1 MPTYNLKKD
10 GRFVIK
16 DYNQASPFSNFL
28 PGIAGNFGIPLWVFY
43 LNRGQ
48 AISSFGLKDKDGAIG
63 EFYPA
68 NKAYSLTPYFG
79 FRTFI
84 KDKKDNFYEPFSIE
98 KKSLKVSQSMA
109 ISSGCLELTDKN
121 PKLGLQTD
129 LKYFTLPNQ
138 AAGTLARKVTFKNLS
153 KKTFDLEVLDGLARV
168 IPYGA
173 SNGMLKDMSRTL
185 EAWMHS
191 YLQKNYSLFRLIVDP
206 ADVSQT
212 TYIKGANFNHSFF
225 QANGKIIHPSLIVDP
240 EKIFGDNLSYSRPD
254 NFLTK
259 SFRPGGKQ
267 VSSGKTPAA
276 FSYLKIKIEPKQSF
290 TLYNLF
296 GAAFNLETIE
306 QLVKNIDIQFLET
319 KEKENNLIIKE
330 IKSNAFCLSGQ
341 PQFDNY
347 LGSTYLDNIL
357 RGGFPYQPKNSKVCP
372 YYIFSRKHGD
382 PERDYNYFNLSPS
395 YFSEGQG
402 NYRDVNQ
409 NRRLDLFFKPSL
421 GKANICYFLN
431 LSQIDGFNPLVVK
444 GQKLYF
450 EANQAKKILKQYN
463 IIKKKFQHLM
473 TKGFYLGEFF
483 DLLIPEDGVTD
494 KEGLVLSLLKEAKR
508 KPQASHGEGY
518 WIDHW
523 RYNIDL
529 IENFLILFPDQL
541 EDLFFNT
548 EFTFFDDKYK
558 VKPRNQRYVL
568 RRGKVYQGESIE
580 VDSKKS
586 KELKL
591 RKDNQ
596 NLLRNDKNKVYKT
609 HLVEKLLVL
618 ILNKAASFD
627 PDGLGLEMEADK
639 PGWCDSV
646 NGLPA
651 LFGSSLC
658 ETFELKRAALL
669 LKNALAQ
676 SQSQPIQLSQTV
688 YDFFNSLDKLI
699 TSYNRDASKN
709 KDFTYWDKSNKLK
722 ENFRK
727 NSLYRISA
735 KKSNLGI
742 FKLNKFLDNLIKKID
757 SGLNRAKDKKTK
769 LYPTYFTYQVIDFK
783 KTNHHPIPLSF
794 QRHNLPLFLEG
805 IVSAFRCHFQQG
817 AKRQSLAIA
826 RSPSASLRI
835 DSAAKQSLYFYQSV
849 KKSSLYDKK
858 LKMYKL
864 NESLKDEPLDIGR
877 SRIFTPGWLE
887 NESVWLHME
896 YKYLLELLKS
906 GLYLQFF
913 TEFRNAAICYQNP
926 KIYGRSILENSSFL
940 ASSRHPDTAIHGK
953 GFVARLTGA
962 TAELLNIWVLL
973 SLGRRP
979 FSLDKKGELIFS
991 PQPILDKKFFTQ
1003 KSQTINWQD
1012 ESIKIPKNSY
1022 SFGLFS
1028 KTLLIY
1034 HNPKRLDTF
1043 AKNCKIKKIDLKL
1056 VNKTLT
1062 FKQKVKGK
1070 FAQAIRNQEVTQI
1083 NIYLG

>member
-1 MPTYNLKKD
+1 MPTYHLKKD

-153 KKTFDLEVLDGLARV
+153 KKAFDLEVLDGLARV

-212 TYIKGANFNHSFF
+212 TYIKGANFNYSFF
-225 QANGKIIHPSLIVDP
+225 KADGKITNPSLIVDP

-259 SFRPGGKQ
+259 SFSPQGKQ
-267 VSSGKTPAA
+267 VTSGKTPAA
-276 FSYLKIKIEPKQSF
+276 FSYLKIKIKPNQSF

-319 KEKENNLIIKE
+319 KEKENNEIIKE

-341 PQFDNY
+341 SQFDNY
-347 LGSTYLDNIL
+347 LSSTYLDNIL

-409 NRRLDLFFKPSL
+409 NRRVDLFFKPSL
-421 GKANICYFLN
+421 GKTNICYFLN
-431 LSQIDGFNPLVVK
+431 LTQTDGFNPLVVK

-450 EANQAKKILKQYN
+450 EVNQAKKILKQYN
-463 IIKKKFQHLM
+463 ITKKKFQHLM

-529 IENFLILFPDQL
+529 IENFLSVFPDQL

-609 HLVEKLLVL
+609 HLIEKLLVL

-669 LKNALAQ
+669 LKNALSQPQ
-676 SQSQPIQLSQTV
+676 SQSKPIQLSQTV
-688 YDFFNSLDKLI
+688 SHFFNSLDKLI
-699 TSYNRDASKN
+699 ASYNQDASKN

-727 NSLYRISA
+727 NSFYRISA
-735 KKSNLGI
+735 KKNNLETL
-742 FKLNKFLDNLIKKID
+742 KLNNFLDKLIKKINK
-757 SGLNRAKDKKTK
+757 GLRKTIDKKTK
-769 LYPTYFTYQVIDFK
+769 LYPTYFTYQVTDYK
-783 KTNHHPIPLSF
+783 KTNHHPIPLNFS
-794 QRHNLPLFLEG
+794 RHDLPLFLEG
-805 IVSAFRCHFQQG
+805 VVDA
-817 AKRQSLAIA
+817 
-826 RSPSASLRI
+826 LRVEK
-835 DSAAKQSLYFYQSV
+835 KQALHQAT
-849 KKSSLYDKK
+849 KKSGLYDKK

-896 YKYLLELLKS
+896 YKYLLELLKA
-906 GLYLQFF
+906 GLYPQFF
-913 TEFRNAAICYQNP
+913 SEFRDAAICYQNP
-926 KIYGRSILENSSFL
+926 RIYGRSILENSSFL
-940 ASSRHPDTAIHGK
+940 ASSRHPDAAIHGK

-973 SLGRRP
+973 SLGKRP

-1003 KSQTINWQD
+1003 KSQTVNWQGQ
-1012 ESIKIPKNSY
+1012 SIKIPKNSY

-1034 HNPKRLDTF
+1034 HNPKRLDTYS
-1043 AKNCKIKKIDLKL
+1043 KDCRVGEIIVTLSDKKKS
-1056 VNKTLT
+1056 
-1062 FKQKVKGK
+1062 FKGKVKGE

-1083 NIYLG
+1083 DIHLG

>member
-1 MPTYNLKKD
+1 MVNYSLQKN

-16 DYNQASPFSNFL
+16 DYNQATSFSNFL
-28 PGIAGNFGIPLWVFY
+28 PGIAGSFGIPLWVFY
-43 LNRGQ
+43 VNRGQ
-48 AISSFGLKDKDGAIG
+48 AISSFGLRDKDGAIA

-84 KDKKDNFYEPFSIE
+84 KDSKDNFYEPFSIE
-98 KKSLKVSQSMA
+98 KKFLKVSQDMA
-109 ISSGCLELTDKN
+109 ISSDCLELCDKN
-121 PKLGLQTD
+121 LELGLQTD
-129 LKYFTLPNQ
+129 IRYFTLPNQ
-138 AAGTLARKVTFKNLS
+138 AAGTLVRKVTFKNLS
-153 KKTFDLEVLDGLARV
+153 KKTLELEVLDGLARV

-191 YLQKNYSLFRLIVDP
+191 YPKKNYSLFRLIVDP

-212 TYIKGANFNHSFF
+212 TYIEGANFNYSFF
-225 QANGKIIHPSLIVDP
+225 QANGKKNTPALIVDP
-240 EKIFGDNLSYSRPD
+240 AKIFGNNLSYSRPD
-254 NFLTK
+254 KFLTK
-259 SFRPGGKQ
+259 GFSPYGKQ
-267 VSSGKTPAA
+267 VTSGKTPAA
-276 FSYLKIKIEPKQSF
+276 FSYLKLKIKSNHSF

-296 GAAFNLETIE
+296 GASFDRETVE
-306 QLVKNIDIQFLET
+306 QLVKTIDAQYLKA
-319 KEKENNLIIKE
+319 KEKTNHEIIKD

-347 LGSTYLDNIL
+347 LSSTYLDNIL
-357 RGGFPYQPKNSKVCP
+357 RGGFPYQPKAAKVCP

-382 PERDYNYFNLSPS
+382 LERDYNYFNLSPS

-409 NRRLDLFFKPSL
+409 NRRIDLFFKPIL

-431 LSQIDGFNPLVVK
+431 LSQIDGFNPLLVK

-463 IIKKKFQHLM
+463 ITRKKFQHLM

-483 DLLIPEDGVTD
+483 DLLIPEDGLTD

-523 RYNIDL
+523 RYSLDL
-529 IENFLILFPDQL
+529 IENFLIIFPDKL
-541 EDLFFNT
+541 EELFFNT
-548 EFTFFDDKYK
+548 EFTFFDDKYR

-568 RRGKVYQGESIE
+568 RRNKVYQGESIE
-580 VDSKKS
+580 VDSKKA
-586 KELKL
+586 KQLKL
-591 RKDNQ
+591 RKDNP
-596 NLLRNDKNKVYKT
+596 NLLRSDKNKVYKT

-669 LKNALAQ
+669 LKNSLSQPQPQ
-676 SQSQPIQLSQTV
+676 SKPIQLSQTV
-688 YDFFNSLDKLI
+688 YNFFNSLDKLI
-699 TSYNRDASKN
+699 TTYNRDSSSRKN
-709 KDFTYWDKSNKLK
+709 FIYWDRSNKLK

-727 NSLYRISA
+727 NSFYQISA
-735 KKSNLGI
+735 KKNNLKI
-742 FKLNKFLDNLIKKID
+742 LKLNNFLDKLIKKID
-757 SGLNRAKDKKTK
+757 KGLKRAIDKKTK
-769 LYPTYFTYQVIDFK
+769 LYPTYFTYQVTDFK
-783 KTNHHPIPLSF
+783 KTNHHPVPLNFS
-794 QRHNLPLFLEG
+794 RHDLPLFLEG
-805 IVSAFRCHFQQG
+805 IVSA
-817 AKRQSLAIA
+817 
-826 RSPSASLRI
+826 LRVEK
-835 DSAAKQSLYFYQSV
+835 KQALHQAT

-858 LKMYKL
+858 LKMYKI

-887 NESVWLHME
+887 NESIWLHME
-896 YKYLLELLKS
+896 YKYLLELLKA
-906 GLYLQFF
+906 GLYQQFF
-913 TEFRNAAICYQNP
+913 TEFSNAAICYQNP
-926 KIYGRSILENSSFL
+926 KTYGRSILENSSFL
-940 ASSRHPDTAIHGK
+940 ASSSHPDKTIHGK

-962 TAELLNIWVLL
+962 TAELLNIWILL
-973 SLGRRP
+973 SLGQKP
-979 FSLDKKGELIFS
+979 FSLDKKGKLKFC
-991 PQPILDKKFFTQ
+991 PQPILDKKLFTKKIQ
-1003 KSQTINWQD
+1003 KINWQGKL
-1012 ESIKIPKNSY
+1012 IKIPKNTY

-1028 KTLLIY
+1028 KTLVIY
-1034 HNPKRLDTF
+1034 HNPKKLDTYN
-1043 AKNCKIKKIDLKL
+1043 KSCKVGDIVLKIGDAER
-1056 VNKTLT
+1056 T
-1062 FKQKVKGK
+1062 FSQEVSGE
-1070 FAQAIRNQEVTQI
+1070 FAQAIRNQQVTQI
-1083 NIYLG
+1083 DIYLG

>member
-1 MPTYNLKKD
+1 MSTYNLQKN
-10 GRFVIK
+10 GTFVIK

-28 PGIAGNFGIPLWVFY
+28 PGIAGSFGIPLWVFY

-48 AISSFGLKDKDGAIG
+48 AISSFGLRDKDGAIS

-84 KDKKDNFYEPFSIE
+84 KDSKDNFYEPFSIE
-98 KKSLKVSQSMA
+98 KKSLKVSQDMA

-129 LKYFTLPNQ
+129 VRYLTLPNQ
-138 AAGTLARKVTFKNLS
+138 AAGTLARRVTFKNLS
-153 KKTFDLEVLDGLARV
+153 KKTLELELLDGLARV
-168 IPYGA
+168 VPYGA

-191 YLQKNYSLFRLIVDP
+191 YQQKNYSLFRLIVDP

-212 TYIKGANFNHSFF
+212 TYIEGANFNYSFV
-225 QANGKIIHPSLIVDP
+225 QAEGKKSHPSLIVDP
-240 EKIFGDNLSYSRPD
+240 AKIFGGNLSYSRPD
-254 NFLTK
+254 KFLTK
-259 SFRPGGKQ
+259 GFSPGGRQ
-267 VSSGKTPAA
+267 VTSGKTPAA
-276 FSYLKIKIEPKQSF
+276 FSYLKLKIKPNQSF
-290 TLYNLF
+290 TLSNLF
-296 GAAFNLETIE
+296 GAAFDTETIE
-306 QLVKNIDIQFLET
+306 QLVKGIDAQYLEA
-319 KEKENNLIIKE
+319 KEKENNEIIKD

-347 LGSTYLDNIL
+347 LSSSYLDNIL
-357 RGGFPYQPKNSKVCP
+357 RGGFPYQPKGSKSCP

-409 NRRLDLFFKPSL
+409 NRRMDLFFKPSL
-421 GKANICYFLN
+421 GKANIRYFLN

-450 EANQAKKILKQYN
+450 EANQAKKLLKQYN
-463 IIKKKFQHLM
+463 ITKKKFQHLL

-494 KEGLVLSLLKEAKR
+494 KEGLVLNLLTEAKR

-523 RYNIDL
+523 RYTLDL
-529 IENFLILFPDQL
+529 IENFLLVFPDKL
-541 EDLFFNT
+541 KDLFFNT

-568 RRGKVYQGESIE
+568 RRGKVYQGESLE
-580 VDSKKS
+580 VDNQKAKQ
-586 KELKL
+586 LKV
-591 RKDNQ
+591 RKQDKH
-596 NLLRNDKNKVYKT
+596 LLRSDDNKVYKT
-609 HLVEKLLVL
+609 HLIEKLLVL

-676 SQSQPIQLSQTV
+676 PQPKPIQLSQTV
-688 YDFFNSLDKLI
+688 YRFFNSLDKLI
-699 TSYNRDASKN
+699 AAYNRDSSRRRN
-709 KDFTYWDKSNKLK
+709 FIYWDQSNKLK
-722 ENFRK
+722 ENFRQRAFYF
-727 NSLYRISA
+727 LSA
-735 KKSNLGI
+735 KKNNLGI
-742 FKLNKFLDNLIKKID
+742 SNLNKFLDNLIKKID
-757 SGLNRAKDKKTK
+757 SGLKRAKDKKRK
-769 LYPTYFTYQVIDFK
+769 LYPTYFTYQVTDFK
-783 KTNHHPIPLSF
+783 KTNHHPIPLTF

-805 IVSAFRCHFQQG
+805 IVSALRCHCQEG
-817 AKRQSLAIA
+817 AKRLT
-826 RSPSASLRI
+826 
-835 DSAAKQSLYFYQSV
+835 KQSLYQNV
-849 KKSSLYDKK
+849 KKSPLYDKK

-864 NESLKDEPLDIGR
+864 NESLAQESLDIGR

-887 NESVWLHME
+887 NESIWLHME
-896 YKYLLELLKS
+896 YKYLLELLKAE
-906 GLYLQFF
+906 LYPQFF
-913 TEFRNAAICYQNP
+913 TEFNQAAICYQNP
-926 KIYGRSILENSSFL
+926 KTYGRSILENSSFL
-940 ASSRHPDTAIHGK
+940 ASSRHPDKTIHGK

-973 SLGRRP
+973 SLGPKP
-979 FSLDKKGELIFS
+979 FSLDKRGELKFC
-991 PQPILDKKFFTQ
+991 PRPILDKKLFTQ
-1003 KSQTINWQD
+1003 KTQKINWQNKL
-1012 ESIKIPKNSY
+1012 IKIPKNSY

-1028 KTLLIY
+1028 KTLVVY
-1034 HNPKRLDTF
+1034 HNPK
-1043 AKNCKIKKIDLKL
+1043 KL
-1056 VNKTLT
+1056 NTY
-1062 FKQKVKGK
+1062 
-1070 FAQAIRNQEVTQI
+1070 N
-1083 NIYLG
+1083 

>member
-1 MPTYNLKKD
+1 
-10 GRFVIK
+10 
-16 DYNQASPFSNFL
+16 
-28 PGIAGNFGIPLWVFY
+28 
-43 LNRGQ
+43 
-48 AISSFGLKDKDGAIG
+48 
-63 EFYPA
+63 
-68 NKAYSLTPYFG
+68 
-79 FRTFI
+79 
-84 KDKKDNFYEPFSIE
+84 
-98 KKSLKVSQSMA
+98 
-109 ISSGCLELTDKN
+109 
-121 PKLGLQTD
+121 
-129 LKYFTLPNQ
+129 
-138 AAGTLARKVTFKNLS
+138 
-153 KKTFDLEVLDGLARV
+153 
-168 IPYGA
+168 
-173 SNGMLKDMSRTL
+173 
-185 EAWMHS
+185 
-191 YLQKNYSLFRLIVDP
+191 
-206 ADVSQT
+206 
-212 TYIKGANFNHSFF
+212 
-225 QANGKIIHPSLIVDP
+225 
-240 EKIFGDNLSYSRPD
+240 
-254 NFLTK
+254 
-259 SFRPGGKQ
+259 
-267 VSSGKTPAA
+267 
-276 FSYLKIKIEPKQSF
+276 
-290 TLYNLF
+290 
-296 GAAFNLETIE
+296 
-306 QLVKNIDIQFLET
+306 
-319 KEKENNLIIKE
+319 
-330 IKSNAFCLSGQ
+330 
-341 PQFDNY
+341 
-347 LGSTYLDNIL
+347 
-357 RGGFPYQPKNSKVCP
+357 
-372 YYIFSRKHGD
+372 
-382 PERDYNYFNLSPS
+382 
-395 YFSEGQG
+395 
-402 NYRDVNQ
+402 
-409 NRRLDLFFKPSL
+409 
-421 GKANICYFLN
+421 
-431 LSQIDGFNPLVVK
+431 
-444 GQKLYF
+444 
-450 EANQAKKILKQYN
+450 
-463 IIKKKFQHLM
+463 M

-483 DLLIPEDGVTD
+483 DLLIPEDGVID
-494 KEGLVLSLLKEAKR
+494 KDELAFRILKEAKR

-529 IENFLILFPDQL
+529 IENFLLVFPDKL
-541 EDLFFNT
+541 GDLFFNT

-676 SQSQPIQLSQTV
+676 FRPKSILFSQTV
-688 YDFFNSLDKLI
+688 SKFFNSLDKLI

-727 NSLYRISA
+727 NSFYRISA
-735 KKSNLGI
+735 KKSNLGAL
-742 FKLNKFLDNLIKKID
+742 KLNKFLDNLIKKID
-757 SGLNRAKDKKTK
+757 SGLKRAKDKKTK
-769 LYPTYFTYQVIDFK
+769 LYPTYFTYQVTDFK
-783 KTNHHPIPLSF
+783 KTNHHPVPLNF
-794 QRHNLPLFLEG
+794 RRHNLPLFLEG
-805 IVSAFRCHFQQG
+805 VVDA
-817 AKRQSLAIA
+817 
-826 RSPSASLRI
+826 LRVEK
-835 DSAAKQSLYFYQSV
+835 KQALHQAT
-849 KKSSLYDKK
+849 KKSGLYDKK

-896 YKYLLELLKS
+896 YKYLLELLKT
-906 GLYLQFF
+906 GLYQQFF

-926 KIYGRSILENSSFL
+926 RLYGRSILENSSFL

-991 PQPILDKKFFTQ
+991 PQPILDKRFFTQ
-1003 KSQTINWQD
+1003 KSQTIKWQD
-1012 ESIKIPKNSY
+1012 QSIKIPKNSY

-1034 HNPKRLDTF
+1034 HNPKRLDTYS
-1043 AKNCKIKKIDLKL
+1043 KDCKVGEIIVTLSDKKKS
-1056 VNKTLT
+1056 
-1062 FKQKVKGK
+1062 FRGKVKGE
-1070 FAQAIRNQEVTQI
+1070 FAQAIRNQEVKKI
-1083 NIYLG
+1083 DIYLG